1 MLTLVAAKKNP
12 VRNIS
17 AYYCTLGSFIIFFQ
31 DMRKILNASAPCIV
45 VFGAS
50 RNDIED
56 IKINIETDTIIPVA
70 NMATAIHFGFA
81 CF

>member
-1 MLTLVAAKKNP
+1 M
-12 VRNIS
+12 
-17 AYYCTLGSFIIFFQ
+17 
-31 DMRKILNASAPCIV
+31 MRKILNASAPCIV